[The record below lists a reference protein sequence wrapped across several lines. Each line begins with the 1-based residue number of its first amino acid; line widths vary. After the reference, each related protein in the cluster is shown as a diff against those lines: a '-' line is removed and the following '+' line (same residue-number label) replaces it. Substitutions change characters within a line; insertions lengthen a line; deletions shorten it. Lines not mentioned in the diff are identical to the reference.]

1 MKTTYLLKYFRD
13 NRNVSQQDIANK
25 LGIARQTYISYENN
39 ILNCDLSNVCKILDI
54 LNLNQEE
61 IDDFFNALK
70 QDYMSVKNN

>member
-13 NRNVSQQDIANK
+13 NRNVSQQDIANE

-70 QDYMSVKNN
+70 QDYMSVKK